1 MVNIT
6 KMKMQLLATAAS
18 VMVTAFALTS
28 ATYAWYVTNNR
39 VEATTT
45 NISATT
51 NGFIL
56 QIATAAEGAQ
66 HGGEQKSL
74 AASTN
79 GHKIS
84 PSSTNDFK
92 NWYVCKGW
100 NGEGQVTSYT
110 TPTIDDTLTGH
121 YKVGDTDQYAYI
133 CSEYILYTITQS
145 GFADVYLDNSDGDAI
160 TVGVTGNATSDT
172 VPNSLRVG
180 LATVDANGN

>member
-1 MVNIT
+1 MANLK
-6 KMKMQLLATAAS
+6 KMKMQLFATAAS

-74 AASTN
+74 AASTK

-84 PSSTNDFK
+84 PSSTDDFK
-92 NWYVCKGW
+92 NWYVCQG
-100 NGEGQVTSYT
+100 
-110 TPTIDDTLTGH
+110 
-121 YKVGDTDQYAYI
+121 
-133 CSEYILYTITQS
+133 
-145 GFADVYLDNSDGDAI
+145 
-160 TVGVTGNATSDT
+160 
-172 VPNSLRVG
+172 
-180 LATVDANGN
+180 

>member
-1 MVNIT
+1 MANLK

-66 HGGEQKSL
+66 HLSL
-74 AASTN
+74 I
-79 GHKIS
+79 HIS
-84 PSSTNDFK
+84 
-92 NWYVCKGW
+92 
-100 NGEGQVTSYT
+100 E
-110 TPTIDDTLTGH
+110 PTR
-121 YKVGDTDQYAYI
+121 
-133 CSEYILYTITQS
+133 
-145 GFADVYLDNSDGDAI
+145 
-160 TVGVTGNATSDT
+160 
-172 VPNSLRVG
+172 P
-180 LATVDANGN
+180 